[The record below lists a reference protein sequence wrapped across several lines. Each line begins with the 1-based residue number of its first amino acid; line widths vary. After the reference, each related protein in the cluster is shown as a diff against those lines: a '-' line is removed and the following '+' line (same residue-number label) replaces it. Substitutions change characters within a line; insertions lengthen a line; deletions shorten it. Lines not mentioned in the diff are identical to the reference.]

1 MARRPRHWHILQGS
15 KQEARVAVDF
25 YNRQLGER
33 SLEDFLI
40 HAHLAWL
47 YLCHA
52 ILSRSGVDIRYR
64 ITGTK
69 RFERVDGRI
78 KLWELAHCLRHLIP
92 DPNSPVRRNVEFFIP
107 LRNMVEH
114 QYERALEYVI
124 AGRVQSLL
132 MNYEDL
138 LAREFGAA
146 EGLSSTLRFPI
157 FLSTLTED
165 ARAVLKRSRER
176 LPMDVRNYLRGFD
189 EGVPEEVLDH
199 PSFELRI
206 LLVPKTGPRSEADV
220 ALEFVRVGDLS
231 PEQAESLQH
240 MQVIIREKEVPVA
253 GMDLHKPGQAAALVE
268 SRIPWVFNTSHHT
281 KCWKYFAVR
290 PEATASDPT
299 RTDQRYCLYDRPHGD
314 HLYTAAWVEKLV
326 RDLGEA
332 SQFEAITGIAPVAR
346 RAVRGTPAN

>member
-1 MARRPRHWHILQGS
+1 MARRPRYWHILQAS

-52 ILSRSGVDIRYR
+52 ILTRSGVDFRYR
-64 ITGTK
+64 LRGTN
-69 RFERVDGRI
+69 RFEKVDGRI
-78 KLWELAHCLRHLIP
+78 KLWELGVCIKHLIP
-92 DPNSPVRRNVEFFIP
+92 DPDSPVRRNIEFFIP

-114 QYERALEYVI
+114 RYERALEHVI

-132 MNYEDL
+132 LNYEDL
-138 LAREFGAA
+138 LAREFGAG

-165 ARAVLKRSRER
+165 ARSVMKRSKER
-176 LPMDVRNYLRGFD
+176 LPTDVRNYLRDFD
-189 EGVPEEVLDH
+189 QSTPDDVLEH

-206 LLVPKTGPRSEADV
+206 LLVQKTGPRSEADV
-220 ALEFVRVGDLS
+220 ALEFVRVGDLT
-231 PEQAESLQH
+231 PEQAESVER
-240 MQVIIREKEVPVA
+240 MQVIIREKQVPVS
-253 GMDLHKPGQAAALVE
+253 GMDLYKPGQVVALVRE
-268 SRIPWVFNTSHHT
+268 RIPWVFHPAHHT
-281 KCWKYFAVR
+281 KCWRYFAVR
-290 PEATASDPT
+290 PLATAADRT
-299 RTDQRYCLYDRPHGD
+299 KTDQRYCVYDRPHGD

-326 RDLGEA
+326 RELTDTGRFEEVVGVPPKRA
-332 SQFEAITGIAPVAR
+332 S
-346 RAVRGTPAN
+346 